1 VTKPRSA
8 PVPPLLVPMVQ
19 GIDVS
24 PLLAVLIPY
33 LERLEEAVSQITT
46 EVKKLSGKLDAAA
59 ERAKKTAA
67 DLRDQIAELK
77 AKVEAAG
84 NDPETLDLIDKM
96 TKTADA
102 IDPEVPA
109 TLPPD
114 DAPPEPAPA
123 GWSIRNVHGI
133 FRMAGRAIE
142 APAEFSTSLQH
153 RPCRSGVG
161 RCSRRRRLN
170 PWPARPAGCSRR
182 RRPGA
187 ARCCSRSARTG

>member
-123 GWSIRNVHGI
+123 G
-133 FRMAGRAIE
+133 
-142 APAEFSTSLQH
+142 
-153 RPCRSGVG
+153 
-161 RCSRRRRLN
+161 
-170 PWPARPAGCSRR
+170 
-182 RRPGA
+182 
-187 ARCCSRSARTG
+187 